1 MAKSNFSD
9 ILNKDI
15 QLGRGKWSD
24 KTKEKFFGEFQMLFQ
39 AGIDVNSALEM
50 LAVGD
55 RKEAERKVI
64 NQIRDRIIIGESVY
78 EAMKSTNQ
86 FSSYELFSIKIGEE
100 SGKLEKILNELQ
112 KFFEKKIAQKRQ
124 FINAL
129 MYPMFVILVAVA
141 VIIVMLTFVVPLF
154 EDMFKRF
161 DQELPW
167 ITRKV
172 LNASEFAQN
181 YWMYIILG
189 LIGSGIGFSILMK
202 RPWFKEKI
210 DYLLLFIPVLGKLV
224 LKNHLFRMSQ
234 SLSLLISSNT
244 SIDQSLLLVK
254 DVVDFYPVK
263 NVLDHAHKNLMKG
276 ESLYSSFADERW
288 VPAQMK
294 MMVKVGEE
302 VNGLDDIFSKL
313 SLQYETELEHQ
324 GKIMGNILE
333 PILIIVLG
341 FIVVTILIAMYTP
354 LFNITSGV

>member
-1 MAKSNFSD
+1 MSDSKWSD

-15 QLGRGKWSD
+15 QFGSGKWND

-39 AGIDVNSALEM
+39 AGIDVNSALDM
-50 LAVGD
+50 LTAGD
-55 RKEAERKVI
+55 RKESERKVI
-64 NQIRDRIIIGESVY
+64 QQIKDRIILGESVY
-78 EAMKSTNQ
+78 EAMESTGQ

-100 SGKLEKILNELQ
+100 SGRLDKILTELQ
-112 KFFEKKIAQKRQ
+112 KFFEKKIAQRRQ

-167 ITRKV
+167 VTKKV
-172 LNASEFAQN
+172 LGASEFAQN
-181 YWMYIILG
+181 YWMFIILG
-189 LIGSGIGFSILMK
+189 ILTLAVSVKILIK
-202 RPWFKEKI
+202 KPWFKEKV
-210 DYLLLFIPVLGKLV
+210 DYMILYIPVLGKLI

-234 SLSLLISSNT
+234 SMSLLISSNT

-254 DVVDFYPVK
+254 DVIDFYPIK
-263 NVLDHAHKNLMKG
+263 NVLDYSHQNLMKG
-276 ESLYSSFADERW
+276 QSLYDSFKEEKWIPD
-288 VPAQMK
+288 QMK

-302 VNGLDDIFSKL
+302 VNALDDIFSKL
-313 SLQYETELEHQ
+313 SGQYETELEHQ

-341 FIVVTILIAMYTP
+341 FVVVTILVAMYTP

>member
-1 MAKSNFSD
+1 MAKSNFND
-9 ILNKDI
+9 ILNTDI
-15 QLGRGKWSD
+15 QLGNGKWRD
-24 KTKEKFFGEFQMLFQ
+24 KTKEKFFGEFHMLFQ

-50 LAVGD
+50 LAIGD
-55 RKEAERKVI
+55 RKSSERKVI
-64 NQIRDRIIIGESVY
+64 NQIRDRIILGESVY
-78 EAMKSTNQ
+78 EAMKSTQQ

-100 SGKLEKILNELQ
+100 AGRLENILKELQ

-129 MYPMFVILVAVA
+129 MYPTFVIMVALA

-172 LNASEFAQN
+172 LDASEFAQN
-181 YWMYIILG
+181 FWMYIIMG
-189 LIGSGIGFSILMK
+189 LIGLVISFSFLMK
-202 RPWFKEKI
+202 RAWFKERI
-210 DYLLLFIPVLGKLV
+210 DYSLLFIPVLGKLL

-263 NVLDHAHKNLMKG
+263 NVLDQAHKNLMKG
-276 ESLYSSFADERW
+276 ESLYASFTEQRW
-288 VPAQMK
+288 IPAQMK
-294 MMVKVGEE
+294 IMVKVGEE

-324 GKIMGNILE
+324 GKILGNVLE

-341 FIVVTILIAMYTP
+341 FVVVTILVAMYTP